1 MKINNIFEPAIKG
14 VKVIHFERFMD
25 KRGYFSE
32 TYRGIDFLS
41 SQLDIFPNGILQTNE
56 SYSRR
61 NVLRGLHFQWNN
73 PMGKL
78 VRTISG
84 HMVDLILDLRIGSPT
99 QGQIMAFNMPIAAHQ
114 NESSWIWVPEGC
126 AHGNFFLE
134 DSYIEYY
141 CSASYNGECEAG
153 ISPFA
158 SDIDWSICDPKLK
171 NLFFDL
177 KDSFITTSKD
187 VNGHSL
193 SSWLKTAD
201 AANFKL

>member
-1 MKINNIFEPAIKG
+1 MKINSIFEAEIAG
-14 VKVIHFERFMD
+14 VKLIQFERFLD

-32 TYRGIDFLS
+32 TFRDSDFLEKN
-41 SQLDIFPNGILQTNE
+41 LGIFPNGILQTNE

-61 NVLRGLHFQWNN
+61 NVLRGLHFQWNQ

-78 VRTISG
+78 VRTITG

-99 QGQIMAFNMPIAAHQ
+99 QGKIMAFNMPIAPHDATS
-114 NESSWIWVPEGC
+114 NWIWVPEGC

-141 CSASYNGECEAG
+141 CSASYNGNCESG
-153 ISPFA
+153 VSPFA
-158 SDIDWSICDPKLK
+158 KDIDWSICDSKLK
-171 NLFFDL
+171 NLFFDM

-187 VNGHSL
+187 LNGHSVEGWM
-193 SSWLKTAD
+193 SSSD
-201 AANFKL
+201 AENFKF

>member
-1 MKINNIFEPAIKG
+1 MNINNITNFQISG
-14 VKVIHFERFMD
+14 VKLINFARYSD
-25 KRGYFSE
+25 QRGYFTE
-32 TYRGIDFLS
+32 TFRGSDFINNHLKV
-41 SQLDIFPNGILQTNE
+41 FPNGIMQSNE
-56 SYSRR
+56 SFSNK
-61 NVLRGLHFQWNN
+61 NVLRGLHFQWNPN
-73 PMGKL
+73 MGKL
-78 VRTISG
+78 VRTITG
-84 HMVDLILDLRIGSPT
+84 HMVDLVLDLRQESPT
-99 QGQIMAFNMPIAAHQ
+99 QGMIMAFDMPAKSLVSS
-114 NESSWIWVPEGC
+114 SSWIWVPEGC

-141 CSASYNGECEAG
+141 CSATYNGDCEAG

-158 SDIDWSICDPKLK
+158 TDIDWSICDPKLK

-187 VNGHSL
+187 INGHSL